1 LKSLNLFYEEPE
13 PDRWLPFDRYPRRL
27 IRRILRGKPR
37 PGGQTRV
44 FLNLCAGLDKLGV
57 KYHVN
62 DYKHIQHHP
71 EELACIIGKPH
82 VLDKIPWK
90 NPILFGAAVFSHP
103 IDAPDL
109 LKRLPIRKVL
119 VPGEWMRQM
128 CELFWGNKVIAWPVG
143 IDTETWKPRGEMLK
157 TETLKSEIHKS
168 KIEIRKAESRND
180 SDWETTDHKTTDFL
194 IYDKVRWEHE
204 RYERELIQP
213 IRDELKKRGL
223 SFLEIR
229 YGFYE
234 EQDFH
239 SLLQHCKAMIFL
251 CEHETQG
258 IAYQQALA
266 CGEPI
271 LTWDRGG
278 YWQDP
283 EYYPHRVKFQ
293 PVSSVPYWD
302 ERCGTKFQH
311 ISEFSVRLDQFGH
324 KVQAGIFKPR
334 DYILENLTLE
344 KCAKA
349 YLQLCEDCHK

>member
-1 LKSLNLFYEEPE
+1 
-13 PDRWLPFDRYPRRL
+13 
-27 IRRILRGKPR
+27 
-37 PGGQTRV
+37 
-44 FLNLCAGLDKLGV
+44 
-57 KYHVN
+57 
-62 DYKHIQHHP
+62 
-71 EELACIIGKPH
+71 
-82 VLDKIPWK
+82 
-90 NPILFGAAVFSHP
+90 
-103 IDAPDL
+103 
-109 LKRLPIRKVL
+109 
-119 VPGEWMRQM
+119 
-128 CELFWGNKVIAWPVG
+128 
-143 IDTETWKPRGEMLK
+143 MLK